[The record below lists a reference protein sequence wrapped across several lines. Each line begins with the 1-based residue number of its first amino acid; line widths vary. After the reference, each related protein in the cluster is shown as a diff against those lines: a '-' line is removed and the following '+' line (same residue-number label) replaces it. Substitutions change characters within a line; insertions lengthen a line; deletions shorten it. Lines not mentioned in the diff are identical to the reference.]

1 MKSSMALLCTCA
13 VVDAVVFNM
22 PIHKH
27 MPNGKELALRRS
39 LKTPMPPKFT
49 QRLKTG
55 SQPFADYVDNFY
67 LGNITIGTPP
77 QPFQII
83 LDTGSSNLW
92 VVDKSCTADE
102 CNGLYDPLFGPV
114 WKKQKYDR
122 SASSTFKKDGRQFEI
137 YYGFGSCYGDL
148 VQDVVSFGGLTEL
161 VKSSDTTPSME
172 SSVLDGPHLQRT
184 MSFLRSS
191 TFNGNWTPV
200 CSLFGSTVT
209 LITYGAI
216 DNVNCDSDIVYTPI
230 TSDTYW
236 EFAIQGFSVGS
247 HKNKQAS
254 SAISDT
260 GTSFI
265 YGPDEDVLAIIA
277 ASHADY
283 DFDSGLYTVPCDSA
297 KNLDDLVFTI
307 SGKEIR
313 IPGNE
318 HVLELG
324 DNSCAL
330 GIEYGFGYDFDWLLG
345 DGFIRTQCNIYDV
358 GNNQIGF
365 AKAHHKEV

>member
-122 SASSTFKKDGRQFEI
+122 SASSTFKKMVVNLKSTTDSVLAMETWFKI
-137 YYGFGSCYGDL
+137 YYPVDGIFGLGW
-148 VQDVVSFGGLTEL
+148 
-161 VKSSDTTPSME
+161 PSLAE
-172 SSVLDGPHLQRT
+172 
-184 MSFLRSS
+184 
-191 TFNGNWTPV
+191 
-200 CSLFGSTVT
+200 
-209 LITYGAI
+209 
-216 DNVNCDSDIVYTPI
+216 DNVVPPFFNVQWQLDSRLFTVWLDRHDIVYTPI